1 MTEVYSRQILLQ
13 VLHRF
18 LQLCMLCRMLHNLLS
33 ATFTGTYFSPVTS
46 YFVIFVVVPSSSVI
60 APRSNVIVFHLSE
73 QLSLNLSNMTLHK
86 IFHFLPLWLP
96 HTDNF
101 LCEVHDSLLDVLRHQ
116 MHLYLTLLLY
126 PIHWMMNCLL
136 LPVLLLLPSIP
147 PS

>member
-1 MTEVYSRQILLQ
+1 MI
-13 VLHRF
+13 
-18 LQLCMLCRMLHNLLS
+18 
-33 ATFTGTYFSPVTS
+33 
-46 YFVIFVVVPSSSVI
+46 
-60 APRSNVIVFHLSE
+60 PR
-73 QLSLNLSNMTLHK
+73 K
-86 IFHFLPLWLP
+86 IFRFQPLWLP

-126 PIHWMMNCLL
+126 PIHLMMNCLL